1 MQDITL
7 LINKKI
13 EMADNE
19 NLNSENLDKNNKEQ
33 NNSTISKSTQN
44 ETKEEKSKE
53 ENSDAIK
60 KKKMKSDSKTE
71 SPLKKDDDS
80 IKSAPNQKTKSR
92 IIKLFS
98 LIFICLFPLF
108 DFFLFSQIFHI
119 YFLHKGYSYFQIC

>member
-19 NLNSENLDKNNKEQ
+19 NLNSENLEKNNKEQ

-92 IIKLFS
+92 IIKKGIHLWTPTQPQQM
-98 LIFICLFPLF
+98 LQEPWQKQKKNPI
-108 DFFLFSQIFHI
+108 QII
-119 YFLHKGYSYFQIC
+119 

>member
-92 IIKLFS
+92 IIIIKKGIHLWTPTQPQQMLQEPWQKQKKNS
-98 LIFICLFPLF
+98 I
-108 DFFLFSQIFHI
+108 QII
-119 YFLHKGYSYFQIC
+119 